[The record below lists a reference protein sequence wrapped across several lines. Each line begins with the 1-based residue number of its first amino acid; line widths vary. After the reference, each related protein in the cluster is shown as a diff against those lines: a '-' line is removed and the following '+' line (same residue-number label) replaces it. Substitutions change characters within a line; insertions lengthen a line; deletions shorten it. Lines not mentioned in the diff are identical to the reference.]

1 MNTVWML
8 VLAIVHTGMTTVPV
22 AYPTKAACVE
32 AGEAAKQEIGTVLS
46 PLRYSCLPRNGDR

>member
-8 VLAIVHTGMTTVPV
+8 VLAIIHTGMAPVPV

-32 AGEAAKQEIGTVLS
+32 AGEVAKRDLGTTLS
-46 PLRYSCLPRNGDR
+46 PLHYACLPRNGDR